1 MPKIAAADAPLRTPA
16 NAMIINPYQNA
27 PSLDNN
33 GANGNINKRIAS
45 PTKQNYILNLSLNL
59 LPIKSILI

>member
-1 MPKIAAADAPLRTPA
+1 MPNIAAAEAPLRTPA
-16 NAMIINPYQNA
+16 DAIIINPYQKA

-33 GANGNINKRIAS
+33 GDNGNISKRIAS
-45 PTKQNYILNLSLNL
+45 PKKQNYILNLSLNL